1 MAGGWLCA
9 APGHVCVLA
18 SPLCL
23 QAFSLKLS
31 GTVRRSPCVVT
42 MPTRVHEL
50 QGGAMFRH
58 VMFMASV
65 VHGGLGRDGKVRTYW
80 ARSTR
85 DSAVSGAWAVWEVLS
100 SPWPCSSS
108 SMFWP
113 EDEWHYE
120 GFAVDVFR
128 RLFGTA
134 LDKMEYRAG
143 GVVTNPTYFLRVL
156 GLPSGSQ
163 LLVSLG

>member
-1 MAGGWLCA
+1 MCA

-113 EDEWHYE
+113 EEEWRYE
-120 GFAVDVFR
+120 GRAVDVFH

-134 LDKMEYRAG
+134 LDRMEYRAG
-143 GVVTNPTYFLRVL
+143 GVVTNPTYFLRGL